1 MISLLRS
8 EIKRLLSRRMT
19 LAFPGVLMLLILGG
33 AVIAYFVITN
43 DDESSVDFVNDL
55 AGGVD
60 AELFFQPIAFVVP
73 LMAFVIGASS
83 IGADLKTGMVEQI
96 LTWEPRRLRFLFAR
110 CVANFVGVTLAAA
123 AVAAVFT
130 ALMFGLSA
138 LAGTTDGVTGELWAN
153 IGVSIV
159 RMGIAG
165 GLFSIFGVGVAL
177 LVNSSVGAIVG
188 FAIYFFIIENI
199 VAAFLPTIASYLPI
213 ANTSAFASGTN
224 VERIDGNAFSG
235 DFDLIVSHGYL
246 TAGLILAGWTIL
258 AAALAGVIFTR
269 RDVA

>member
-1 MISLLRS
+1 MMHLLRS
-8 EIKRLLSRRMT
+8 EVKRLLSRRMT
-19 LAFPGVLMLLILGG
+19 LAFPGALTLLMIGG
-33 AVIAYFVITN
+33 TVIAYFVITN
-43 DDESSVDFVNDL
+43 DDQSSVDFVNDI

-96 LTWEPRRLRFLFAR
+96 LTWEPRRLRFLLAR
-110 CVANFVGVTLAAA
+110 CVACFIGVGLAAA
-123 AVAAVFT
+123 VVALFFAI
-130 ALMFGLSA
+130 LMFVLSA
-138 LAGTTDGVTGELWAN
+138 TAGTTDGITGELMSN
-153 IGVSIV
+153 LGVSIV

-165 GLFSIFGVGVAL
+165 GLFSIFGVGIAL

-188 FAIYFFIIENI
+188 FAIYFFIIENL
-199 VAAFLPTIASYLPI
+199 VAAFLPKIASYLPI
-213 ANTSAFASGTN
+213 ANTSAFAAGTD

-235 DFDLIVSHGYL
+235 DFELITSHGYV
-246 TAGLILAGWTIL
+246 TAGIILAGWSIL
-258 AAALAGVIFTR
+258 AAVLAAVVFQR